1 MTNTS
6 SNDDVRRMIILDRG
20 TDSELGIVGL
30 GYSPD
35 NGEHFFVTNTINGRV
50 FRERDVNMLW
60 PLLVDKIKS
69 TMSLAWDDIQG
80 KPMLVTKEELDQR
93 LSSLNIP
100 TTMPWSK
107 ITGKPNLALSSDI
120 PSLDGYAKL
129 TDIPSVTGLVK
140 ETELSD
146 YVRKSDLP
154 NFDNFVKQPEVD
166 DIKATA
172 DSAESKAEQAQS
184 TADANTK
191 ALQNVYTKEE
201 SDRKYWTADQEQ
213 NASNV
218 KSVNNIEPDD
228 QGNVDIGLT
237 GYAKI
242 DDIPKSMSWDN
253 ITGKPDL
260 VTNDQLAYNMQH
272 ALATIDQAKTKI
284 DTNDLHVIKKPSEYP
299 DGFSYELKSM
309 SALGIDRTN
318 SHSTAQVGDMG
329 LLITKAVSYDNTK
342 YVRQTLEQLD
352 NSRPLNYV
360 RNGHDETWF
369 SWEAVT
375 SW

>member
-50 FRERDVNMLW
+50 FRKRDVNMLW

-100 TTMPWSK
+100 TTMDWSQVSN
-107 ITGKPNLALSSDI
+107 KPNVAL
-120 PSLDGYAKL
+120 
-129 TDIPSVTGLVK
+129 
-140 ETELSD
+140 
-146 YVRKSDLP
+146 KSDLP
-154 NFDNFVKQPEVD
+154 NTSGLASKAEMDKA
-166 DIKATA
+166 KATA

-201 SDRKYWTADQEQ
+201 ADQKYWTAEQEQDAESNFSTNVQKLIESQ

-218 KSVNNIEPDD
+218 KSVNNVKPDD
-228 QGNVDIGLT
+228 QGNVDIDLT

-242 DDIPKSMSWDN
+242 DNIPKSMSWDKV
-253 ITGKPDL
+253 TGKPDL

-284 DTNDLHVIKKPSEYP
+284 DTSNIHSIKKPSEYP
-299 DGFSYELKSM
+299 DGFSYEVKSM
-309 SALGIDRTN
+309 TALGIDRTN
-318 SHSTAQVGDMG
+318 SHPTAQVGDMG
-329 LLITKAVSYDNTK
+329 LLITKAISYDNTK